1 MSDPVAHA
9 AERTLAQQLAAFATA
24 SIYDSLP
31 ADVIDSVR
39 GRVLDIL
46 GICFAATELESS
58 RAATAWVEAQ
68 GGVPHANAV
77 GLDVKVPAAQA
88 AFVNGVLAHSLDYD
102 DTHLPSVL
110 HPSASVIPAA
120 LAAAQSAGADGRA
133 TIAAIAVGIEV
144 CVRIGMAGFDRE
156 TGNSTFFEHGQHA
169 TSICG
174 ALGSAVAAGMLLG
187 LSEQQLVDVLGV
199 AASMASGIIESNRT
213 GGTVKR
219 MHCGWAAHSGV
230 SAAQLVALGITGP
243 PTVLEGRFG
252 FFQAWLHGTF
262 NGSEISD
269 GLGTEWSVP
278 GIFFKP
284 YPANHFTHAT
294 IDAALQLRAEGLTP
308 DQVESIEVGVAAPTV
323 RTIGEPIEVKRAPD
337 TGYMAQFS
345 APFTVAAALHG
356 GGGLGLALEDFSDER
371 AHAPALRELMAK
383 ITVVADAECDAIF
396 PHQFPAVLRVRT
408 VDGRDLVTKVLTNR
422 GGPDRPLSFEE
433 LAMKFRDNAGRVLHA
448 EAVQN
453 IRDTVARMETLTD
466 LSPLLVA
473 RSPADTGTTH
483 IEQPD
488 FPNEVE
494 EPIPAD
500 VAAPRRA
507 IGASSG

>member
-1 MSDPVAHA
+1 MSD
-9 AERTLAQQLAAFATA
+9 RTLAQQLAAFAAA
-24 SIYDSLP
+24 SSYDSLP

-46 GICFAATELESS
+46 GICFAATALETSQ
-58 RAATAWVEAQ
+58 AATAWVTSQ
-68 GGVPHANAV
+68 GGVPHANGIGAQAK
-77 GLDVKVPAAQA
+77 LPAAQA
-88 AFVNGVLAHSLDYD
+88 AFLNGVLAHSLDYD

-120 LAAAQSAGADGRA
+120 LAAAQSSGADGRA

-144 CVRIGMAGFDRE
+144 CVRVGMAGFDRE

-174 ALGSAVAAGMLLG
+174 ALGSAVAAGILLG

-230 SAAQLVALGITGP
+230 TAAQLVALGITGP

-262 NGSEISD
+262 NADEITD
-269 GLGTEWSVP
+269 GLGAEWSVP
-278 GIFFKP
+278 GIFLKP

-294 IDAALQLRAEGLTP
+294 IDAALQLRAEGVTP
-308 DQVESIEVGVAAPTV
+308 EDIASIEVGVAGPTV
-323 RTIGEPIEVKRAPD
+323 RTIGEPLAVKQAPD

-345 APFTVAAALHG
+345 APFTVAAALSG
-356 GGGLGLALEDFSDER
+356 GGGLGLGLDDFSDER
-371 AHAPALRELMAK
+371 AHDPALRELMSK

-408 VDGRDLVTKVLTNR
+408 VDGREIVKKVLTNR

-433 LAMKFRDNAGRVLHA
+433 LAMKFRDNASRVLDAA
-448 EAVQN
+448 EVQR
-453 IRDTVARMETLTD
+453 IQETVARMDDLTD
-466 LSPLLVA
+466 LGPLLTGG
-473 RSPADTGTTH
+473 SPTPQRP
-483 IEQPD
+483 E
-488 FPNEVE
+488 
-494 EPIPAD
+494 
-500 VAAPRRA
+500 
-507 IGASSG
+507 

>member
-1 MSDPVAHA
+1 MVEP
-9 AERTLAQQLAAFATA
+9 TLAQQLAAFASA
-24 SIYDSLP
+24 SAYDSLP
-31 ADVIDSVR
+31 IDVIDSVR

-46 GICFAATELESS
+46 GISFAATELETSK
-58 RAATAWVEAQ
+58 AATTWVKSQ
-68 GGVPHANAV
+68 GGVAHAN
-77 GLDVKVPAAQA
+77 GIGIERKLPAAQA

-120 LAAAQSAGADGRA
+120 LAAAQSVGADGRA

-144 CVRIGMAGFDRE
+144 CVRIGMAGFDRS
-156 TGNSTFFEHGQHA
+156 TSNSTFFEHGQHA

-199 AASMASGIIESNRT
+199 SASMASGIIESNRT

-230 SAAQLVALGITGP
+230 TAAQLVALGITGP

-252 FFQAWLHGTF
+252 FFRAWLHGTF
-262 NGSEISD
+262 NADEITN
-269 GLGTEWSVP
+269 GLGTDWSVP

-294 IDAALQLRAEGLTP
+294 IDAALQLRADGVTP
-308 DQVESIEVGVAAPTV
+308 DDIESIEVGVAAPTV
-323 RTIGEPIEVKRAPD
+323 RAIGEPIDVKQAPD

-345 APFTVAAALHG
+345 APFTVAAALSG
-356 GGGLGLALEDFSDER
+356 GGGLGLGLDDFSDER
-371 AHAPALRELMAK
+371 AHDPALRALMSR
-383 ITVVADAECDAIF
+383 ITVVEDAECDAIF

-408 VDGRDLVTKVLTNR
+408 VDGRELVKKVLTNR

-433 LAMKFRDNAGRVLHA
+433 LATKFRDNASRVLDA
-448 EAVQN
+448 ATVQH
-453 IRDTVARMETLTD
+453 IQETVAHLEDLTD
-466 LSPLLVA
+466 LGPLLVGD
-473 RSPADTGTTH
+473 SPARNAQNVSH
-483 IEQPD
+483 QV
-488 FPNEVE
+488 FE
-494 EPIPAD
+494 EPSH
-500 VAAPRRA
+500 V
-507 IGASSG
+507 